1 MKPFSTISK
10 RLLLACSLV
19 LVTACGSNG
28 ITDPTADKAS
38 KSGYLTVSAAVNAG
52 PRPASTTAP
61 ISSSGPSVNSGKKF
75 MVQSGY
81 NVPAQ

>member
-1 MKPFSTISK
+1 MKPFATISK

-38 KSGYLTVSAAVNAG
+38 KSGYLTVSAAVVAA
-52 PRPASTTAP
+52 PKPTTFTTTTVSSP
-61 ISSSGPSVNSGKKF
+61 IKSSKGTT
-75 MVQSGY
+75 VQSGY